1 MSAKE
6 LKTEQDGL
14 KDIIESYERDLIVDA
29 LKITFGNLTHAARLL
44 KTTKRIFSYKVHK
57 YDINLTDFRLTRLKS
72 RKGAQKSIPSG
83 GKESGSYVN
92 NIQDRRPLHDDSH

>member
-6 LKTEQDGL
+6 LNTEQDGL

-29 LKITFGNLTHAARLL
+29 LKITFGNQSHAAKLL

-57 YDINLTDFRLTRLKS
+57 YDINLTDFKLTRLKS
-72 RKGAQKSIPSG
+72 RKGAQKSMPSS
-83 GKESGSYVN
+83 GKESDSYEHK
-92 NIQDRRPLHDDSH
+92 IP

>member
-29 LKITFGNLTHAARLL
+29 LKITFGNQSHAAKLL
-44 KTTKRIFSYKVHK
+44 KTTKRIFNYKVHK
-57 YDINLTDFRLTRLKS
+57 YEINLTDFRLKRLKS
-72 RKGAQKSIPSG
+72 RKDAQKSMPG
-83 GKESGSYVN
+83 GGNESGSDVHK
-92 NIQDRRPLHDDSH
+92 IP